1 MQFVQLHSQSAGLA
15 ELFEEIDLL
24 MNSLYPAEANDLV
37 PISEIDSPQTY
48 IIGHY
53 DNGELVACGS
63 FVLKEDIGVYA
74 ELKRIY
80 VKPSQRGKGMAK
92 AILEHLIMQTKRKKV
107 REIKLETGD
116 QQTAAIKLYESFGFR
131 HCGAFGQYNAEPS
144 SVFMQLALDD
154 GQQ

>member
-1 MQFVQLHSQSAGLA
+1 MQLVQLNSRSTGLA

-37 PISEIDSPQTY
+37 PINEIDNPQTY

-63 FVLKEDIGVYA
+63 FVLKEDNGIYA

-80 VKPSQRGKGMAK
+80 VKPSQRGKGMTK
-92 AILEHLIMQTKRKKV
+92 AIIEHLVMHAKREEIG
-107 REIKLETGD
+107 EIKLETGE

-131 HCGAFGQYNAEPS
+131 HCGTFGQYNAEPS
-144 SVFMQLALDD
+144 SVFMQLTLDD
-154 GQQ
+154 CQQ